1 MGFLVAA
8 TEAFG
13 ATSLHFSLSLCIGQL
28 PFHSATSFVENFV
41 TKVCTPNSIQCLFP
55 LDLNLRQ
62 TYLLLLL
69 PGHFSRVRLC
79 VTAQTAARQA
89 FLSLGFSSKNTG
101 VGCHFLLQYM
111 KVKSESEVAQLC
123 LTLGDPMGLPG
134 SSAHGILQA
143 RAVEWVAIAFSEDK
157 LI

>member
-1 MGFLVAA
+1 MEFLAAA

-13 ATSLHFSLSLCIGQL
+13 ATSLHFSLSLCIDQL

-69 PGHFSRVRLC
+69 PSHFSRVRL
-79 VTAQTAARQA
+79 
-89 FLSLGFSSKNTG
+89 
-101 VGCHFLLQYM
+101 
-111 KVKSESEVAQLC
+111 
-123 LTLGDPMGLPG
+123 
-134 SSAHGILQA
+134 
-143 RAVEWVAIAFSEDK
+143 
-157 LI
+157 